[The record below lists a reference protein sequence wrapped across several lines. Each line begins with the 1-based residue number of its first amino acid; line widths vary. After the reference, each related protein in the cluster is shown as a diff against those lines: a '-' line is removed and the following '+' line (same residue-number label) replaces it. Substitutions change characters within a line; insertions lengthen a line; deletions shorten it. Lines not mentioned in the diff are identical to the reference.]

1 MRIHGLVAI
10 AVVTI
15 AARGLAGQ
23 GPQTRPQPTGQPPVT
38 FKVEVNYVELDVV
51 VNDAQGT
58 FVGDL
63 TKEDFQVLEEGTPQ
77 SITAFSRVELPV
89 ERADPPLF
97 KSAVIEPDVR
107 SNHEAFD
114 GRVFLMVLDDLQT
127 DARYGP
133 RVQAAAR
140 QFIRRYV
147 GANDIV
153 AVVTTGG
160 ATWASQEFTSSKS
173 RLIAAVNKFMGQKL
187 KRATTDFERPS
198 REQNLTRGS
207 SDFESG
213 FRARN
218 TYTTLRNVADY
229 LAAVRG
235 RRKAI
240 LWFGQGVDY
249 DIGNPFKS
257 PDADVVR
264 RAMQDVIETASRANV
279 SFYGI
284 DARGLGAGLDESIE
298 ISGIPDE
305 TNDSTAIQNEVRR
318 GQDSLRS
325 VSSET
330 GGFAVVNQNDLNG
343 AFERIIQE
351 NSNYYVLGYYASNDK
366 RDGRFRN
373 VQVRVARPGA
383 TVRARKGYTAPK
395 GARPSTAAGKGVEA
409 QMSAEMREALAS
421 PIPSRG
427 LGVSMFA
434 APFVGT
440 APKSSVALVVEVD
453 PDKLTFV
460 EQGGTFNEDVEIH
473 VLAIDA
479 AGKVQG
485 GGRDVAP
492 LRLHAATHALVV
504 KNGLRVTRR
513 LELPPGRYQIHV
525 GVRDGNGGAIGTIR
539 QDLDL
544 PDFSKEPLLMSG
556 ITLTSAS
563 ASRMLTANPDPGLKD
578 VLPTPPTA
586 LREFPR
592 TDTLALFV
600 EVYDNQ
606 TAPHRVAINTTVV
619 ADDGKVM
626 FTAADE
632 RASKELQGQKGGYGI
647 TGKIPLGELPPGRY
661 VLRIEARTLLSKGG
675 TAARELE
682 FRVR

>member
-1 MRIHGLVAI
+1 MRIQALVAV
-10 AVVTI
+10 ALVTI
-15 AARGLAGQ
+15 AAAGLPGQ
-23 GPQTRPQPTGQPPVT
+23 APQTAPQGTGQPPVT
-38 FKVEVNYVELDVV
+38 FKVEVNYVELDAVV
-51 VNDAQGT
+51 SDAQEK

-63 TKEDFQVLEEGTPQ
+63 TKEDFQVIEEGTPQ
-77 SITAFSRVELPV
+77 SIIAFSRVDLPI

-97 KSAVIEPDVR
+97 KRTVVEPDVR
-107 SNHEAFD
+107 SNREAFN

-127 DARYGP
+127 DPRYGL

-147 GANDIV
+147 GANDMV

-160 ATWASQEFTSSKS
+160 NASASQEFTSSQA
-173 RLIAAVNKFMGQKL
+173 RLIAAVNKFMGQKPM
-187 KRATTDFERPS
+187 RGTPDMER
-198 REQNLTRGS
+198 
-207 SDFESG
+207 G

-218 TYTTLRNVADY
+218 TYVTLRNLADY
-229 LAAVRG
+229 FAAVRG

-249 DIGNPFKS
+249 DIGNPFAAR
-257 PDADVVR
+257 DANIVR
-264 RAMQDVIETASRANV
+264 QAMQDVIETATRANV

-298 ISGIPDE
+298 ISGVPDE
-305 TNDSTAIQNEVRR
+305 TNDSMAIQNEVRR

-325 VSSET
+325 ISTET
-330 GGFAVVNQNDLNG
+330 GGFALVNQNDLNES
-343 AFERIIQE
+343 FERIIQE
-351 NSNYYVLGYYASNDK
+351 NSSYYVLGYYASNDK
-366 RDGRFRN
+366 RDGKFRN
-373 VQVRVARPGA
+373 VQVRVTRPGL

-395 GARPSTAAGKGVEA
+395 GPRPSTAAGNRLEA
-409 QMSAEMREALAS
+409 QMPAEIRDALAS

-440 APKSSVALVVEVD
+440 APKTSVALVVEID
-453 PDKLTFV
+453 PDKLIFV
-460 EQGGTFNEDVEIH
+460 EQEGTFNADIEIH
-473 VLAIDA
+473 VLAIDG
-479 AGKVQG
+479 AGKVRG

-504 KNGLRVTRR
+504 ENGLRVTRR

-525 GVRDGNGGAIGTIR
+525 GVRETNGGAIGTIR

-544 PDFSKEPLLMSG
+544 PDFSKGQLHMSG
-556 ITLTSAS
+556 IALTSAS
-563 ASRMLTANPDPGLKD
+563 ANRMLTANPDPGLKD
-578 VLPTPPTA
+578 VLPSPPTA
-586 LREFPR
+586 LRDFPR
-592 TDTLALFV
+592 TDTLALFA

-606 TAPHRVAINTTVV
+606 TVPHRVAINTTVV
-619 ADDGKVM
+619 ADAGKVM
-626 FTAADE
+626 FTSGDE
-632 RASKELQGQKGGYGI
+632 RASQELQGQKGGYGY
-647 TGKIPLGELPPGRY
+647 TGRIPLADLPPGRY
-661 VLRIEARTLLSKGG
+661 VLRIEARTLLSNGG